1 MVDRFLTRMYVTNA
15 DFVFS
20 VTRDFVK
27 ACQTPVLV
35 MPDDTPAH
43 PYDMAMESAMLA
55 PKSEISLFPW
65 KEPKERIPVA
75 VRHVRT
81 FLRAHRPA

>member
-1 MVDRFLTRMYVTNA
+1 VDRFLTRMYVTNA